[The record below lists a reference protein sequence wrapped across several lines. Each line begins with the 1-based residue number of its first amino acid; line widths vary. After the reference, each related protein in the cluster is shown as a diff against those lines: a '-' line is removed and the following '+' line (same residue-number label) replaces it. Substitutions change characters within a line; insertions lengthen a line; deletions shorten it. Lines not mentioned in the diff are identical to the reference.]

1 MCEINIHQ
9 VVDAHR
15 LALDRVMSLRLSEDG
30 TKIVIGKK
38 RFRSKMLTVL
48 AYLIMFLTVLSM
60 WAAVTLYYWMLA
72 ISCPFVVLL
81 CIYMVRHQTQTVIFD
96 FPKSMVTI
104 KGVWQKTVFFPW
116 SAYRENEIVCSIMD
130 FPEEFYIIFQ
140 KGSKTCKIKLADVTP
155 VLHKY
160 NPENF
165 SAIKKLWECV
175 EFTMSPKEDVAFEEI
190 PNI

>member
-30 TKIVIGKK
+30 TKMVICKK

-60 WAAVTLYYWMLA
+60 WAAITLHYWMLA

-81 CIYMVRHQTQTVIFD
+81 CIYMVRHQTQTIIFD
-96 FPKSMVTI
+96 FPKSIVTI
-104 KGVWQKTVFFPW
+104 KGHWQKTVFFPW
-116 SAYRENEIVCSIMD
+116 SAYKEYEIISSIMD

-140 KGSKTCKIKLADVTP
+140 RGSKTCKIKLADVTP

-160 NPENF
+160 IPANYD
-165 SAIKKLWECV
+165 AVKALWKGIETKMNC
-175 EFTMSPKEDVAFEEI
+175 K
-190 PNI
+190 